1 MARQAESAVQARAR
15 AAAEEKEREERRGRL
30 KAQQEKTRLAK
41 EKADRE
47 KAALEAER
55 ARREAAG
62 AEARSRLAS
71 GQLSG
76 RAAAARAPSP
86 SVPSLG
92 AVTDDEAEQSLSLSA
107 AESSGGSGW

>member
-1 MARQAESAVQARAR
+1 MCIRDS
-15 AAAEEKEREERRGRL
+15 
-30 KAQQEKTRLAK
+30 
-41 EKADRE
+41 
-47 KAALEAER
+47 
-55 ARREAAG
+55 
-62 AEARSRLAS
+62 SRLAS

-76 RAAAARAPSP
+76 RAAAAMAPST